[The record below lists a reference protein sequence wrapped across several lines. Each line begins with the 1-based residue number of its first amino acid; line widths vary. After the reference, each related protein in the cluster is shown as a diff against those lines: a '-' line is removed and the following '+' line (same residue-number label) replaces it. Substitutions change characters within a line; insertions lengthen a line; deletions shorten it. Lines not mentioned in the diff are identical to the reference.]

1 MDPVGSS
8 SVEPGCS
15 RQLELHDEIS
25 CGKHRLVLAGEL
37 DLASV
42 PEFGE
47 VVERIC
53 AGSPRAI
60 TVDLSQLA
68 FMDSS
73 GLHAILTLGEHCRER
88 GYDLQIIPGQPQ
100 VQRLFELTGLLD
112 VLPFAA

>member
-1 MDPVGSS
+1 MEPVGIS

-15 RQLELHDEIS
+15 RQLEVRDEIS
-25 CGKHRLVLAGEL
+25 CGQHRLVLAGEL

-53 AGSPRAI
+53 ADSTRAI
-60 TVDLSQLA
+60 TVDLSQLS

-73 GLHAILTLGEHCRER
+73 GLHAMLTLREHCRER
-88 GYDLQIIPGQPQ
+88 GYELQIIPGQPQ
-100 VQRLFELTGLLD
+100 VQRLFELTGLID